1 MPGSHVNDQQVR
13 IYMRLRIH
21 HMQVTAAA
29 KAGISVATARRIEHD
44 PRQTRKCIDAA
55 RPLGRNHPVLG
66 KMGSHGIGE
75 HCTRSTAR
83 SPCRGEWLRSSAQH
97 VNSSVH

>member
-13 IYMRLRIH
+13 IYMRLRID

-44 PRQTRKCIDAA
+44 P
-55 RPLGRNHPVLG
+55 
-66 KMGSHGIGE
+66 GSE
-75 HCTRSTAR
+75 
-83 SPCRGEWLRSSAQH
+83 
-97 VNSSVH
+97 

>member
-13 IYMRLRIH
+13 IYMRLRID

-44 PRQTRKCIDAA
+44 PR
-55 RPLGRNHPVLG
+55 P
-66 KMGSHGIGE
+66 
-75 HCTRSTAR
+75 RSAKR
-83 SPCRGEWLRSSAQH
+83 EASDR
-97 VNSSVH
+97 